1 MEDNYDKILWEG
13 YGLRF
18 LGGNRIRT
26 GYLCK
31 TDIGLLEIRKS
42 NSQKKRILFEHDIK
56 EYLYQKGFHHIN
68 RFIMTQ
74 TALPYYTWEEN
85 DYVVEK
91 ALETQH
97 LEEDDKQTFLTGAKL
112 LGKLH
117 NAVKGLNSAAGYFT
131 AKNRLEVYEKRRIE
145 LLKIKKRIEKQSS
158 YSSLDLMI
166 KQKFAYYIEKIE
178 QSKKLFL
185 EADYEKI
192 VETVSKQKT
201 ICHNAFKGENIR
213 QDENGN
219 LLVTGF
225 SKCTY
230 DSNMVDLA
238 MYFRRYLKKQQW
250 DIEVVEKMFYAYAS
264 ENTLSLQ
271 DKKILLAL
279 FIYPE
284 KFLSLCNEYYNK
296 RRVCVSPAMLERMEV
311 CIAGI
316 DSNEKM
322 IKWLETI

>member
-1 MEDNYDKILWEG
+1 MQLVPPLIVH
-13 YGLRF
+13 
-18 LGGNRIRT
+18 
-26 GYLCK
+26 K
-31 TDIGLLEIRKS
+31 TQCIHPCSFHNL
-42 NSQKKRILFEHDIK
+42 NSQ
-56 EYLYQKGFHHIN
+56 
-68 RFIMTQ
+68 
-74 TALPYYTWEEN
+74 TA
-85 DYVVEK
+85 
-91 ALETQH
+91 
-97 LEEDDKQTFLTGAKL
+97 
-112 LGKLH
+112 
-117 NAVKGLNSAAGYFT
+117 
-131 AKNRLEVYEKRRIE
+131 RLCHSVW
-145 LLKIKKRIEKQSS
+145 
-158 YSSLDLMI
+158 
-166 KQKFAYYIEKIE
+166 
-178 QSKKLFL
+178 
-185 EADYEKI
+185 
-192 VETVSKQKT
+192 QKT

-250 DIEVVEKMFYAYAS
+250 DIEVIQKMFYAYVS